1 MNYEVI
7 DEVIANYL
15 KRGRRMRNVTQR
27 EFAAELEIPYSTYA
41 CYETAKRSIPLDVF
55 DKVCRLLNLDAHAIM
70 QEAADAYAKTFEK

>member
-41 CYETAKRSIPLDVF
+41 CYETAKRSMPLDVF
-55 DKVCRLLNLDAHAIM
+55 EKACRLLGYNPRELM